1 MSIKEQVKEKI
12 NEIRTE
18 TQRYGNTR
26 YRVADTMDRI
36 LDANACR
43 DASDLTTAEVQK
55 WKEKLEIKPTK
66 IELFSS
72 NMTSNL
78 FSPFE
83 KDGDKYKFRPVQADD
98 GIAINY
104 ISPDNQN
111 SSIKFALDYSKV
123 LKFPIDPSS
132 DTTPKYD
139 GSEWYIPTLIT
150 GKAPYKFT
158 SEEVVN
164 TALAVKKAEDGDARD
179 KQGLTLTGKSLINT
193 AGHPFGISGLIN
205 AEHDQTFVNEV
216 LLRADGTMGIIPKR
230 NFLNLS
236 MQNTN
241 ITVNHVVPRDIKTT
255 QFGEKVKEYLL
266 NYGSQP
272 FTPFR
277 KADYEEI
284 QTLGGLHK
292 DKCSVSEDGLLH
304 LVVNNDDFK
313 TAPGYD
319 TNTDLL
325 TLQGKKIL
333 PHDKDWMV
341 KIDVIDASASV
352 LKNVVGIGNTDLNPV
367 AGVEYNNFSQAGH
380 FGYTPIAY
388 MTWNTYTRQKSFSVF
403 IIKTD
408 AILNILIYAADILYY
423 HIVSSEPSFGN
434 YFPII
439 KLKKP
444 VNIHN
449 EKNSNIKLKI
459 SYKIIP

>member
-1 MSIKEQVKEKI
+1 MNENLKIIYSLLPDNDRGAITEKNMRDCFKI
-12 NEIRTE
+12 VFDSKANSDSSELTSENITAWKNKLEKNLANE
-18 TQRYGNTR
+18 
-26 YRVADTMDRI
+26 
-36 LDANACR
+36 
-43 DASDLTTAEVQK
+43 DLTNNATR
-55 WKEKLEIKPTK
+55 T
-66 IELFSS
+66 F
-72 NMTSNL
+72 T
-78 FSPFE
+78 
-83 KDGDKYKFRPVQADD
+83 
-98 GIAINY
+98 
-104 ISPDNQN
+104 QN
-111 SSIKFALDYSKV
+111 
-123 LKFPIDPSS
+123 
-132 DTTPKYD
+132 
-139 GSEWYIPTLIT
+139 
-150 GKAPYKFT
+150 APYNW
-158 SEEVVN
+158 N
-164 TALAVKKAEDGDARD
+164 TMGNPYR
-179 KQGLTLTGKSLINT
+179 
-193 AGHPFGISGLIN
+193 ISGLIN

-241 ITVNHVVPRDIKTT
+241 IIVNHIVPRDIKTT